1 MIRGENLQMARN
13 DEIKLYML
21 VLLEK
26 GYIYILSVSFFFN
39 VSNNLKIK
47 SLEHGDSIPVTG
59 I

>member
-1 MIRGENLQMARN
+1 MARN